1 MYQLYTDGSCKGN
14 GNGGSIGGYSFVVI
28 NENNEAEMKF
38 ATGAIKNTTNNRME
52 LSAIIDGLEYM
63 NKNHKDFH
71 CEVFTDSAYIF
82 NCYKQKW
89 YVSWKKN
96 GWKNSKKE
104 PVKNREL
111 WEKLIPYFEDKRF
124 IFNKVKG
131 HAGHKWNEQVDTMAQ
146 SAAEG

>member
-14 GNGGSIGGYSFVVI
+14 GKESSIGGYAFIVI
-28 NENNEAEMKF
+28 DGYNEIETMVMKGGF
-38 ATGAIKNTTNNRME
+38 KGTTNNKME
-52 LSAIIDGLEYM
+52 LTAMIDGLEYM
-63 NKNHKDFH
+63 CKNHEDFY

-89 YVSWKKN
+89 YINWEKN
-96 GWKNSKKE
+96 EWKNSKKE
-104 PVKNREL
+104 PVKNKEL
-111 WEKLIPYFEDKRF
+111 WENLIPYFKDERF

-146 SAAEG
+146 LAAEE